1 MSSQRS
7 IVVGTSIASC
17 LVVGT
22 LLGAAPAA
30 SAHLHRVGT
39 TLQADQPDVSIVSYR
54 LAIGSNPGA
63 ITAGSDGALWF
74 TNGGGASIGRI
85 TTSGAITDF
94 VNGGRDKRTD
104 GDCLGIR
111 RGPVVHELS
120 PEHHWQDHHEWC
132 GVVISDGWRLSN
144 RHHCWTRR
152 GAVVHITSRWDRADD
167 DKWCGDRPRR
177 GRHKRPAR
185 NHHGNRRGD
194 VVHRLRQR
202 LRSGGSPLR
211 A

>member
-94 VNGGRDKRTD
+94 VNGGQINEPT
-104 GDCLGIR
+104 GDCLGMPDGVLWFTNYPLNTIGR
-111 RGPVVHELS
+111 ITTS
-120 PEHHWQDHHEWC
+120 
-132 GVVISDGWRLSN
+132 GVVSYIRWMAAIQSASLLDPTGRCGS
-144 RHHCWTRR
+144 HH
-152 GAVVHITSRWDRADD
+152 
-167 DKWCGDRPRR
+167 K
-177 GRHKRPAR
+177 
-185 NHHGNRRGD
+185 
-194 VVHRLRQR
+194 
-202 LRSGGSPLR
+202 
-211 A
+211 